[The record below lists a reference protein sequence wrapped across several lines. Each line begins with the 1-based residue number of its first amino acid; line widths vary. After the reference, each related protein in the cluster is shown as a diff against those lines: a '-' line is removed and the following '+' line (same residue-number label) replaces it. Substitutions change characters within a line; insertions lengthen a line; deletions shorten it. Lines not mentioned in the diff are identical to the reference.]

1 MLFTLL
7 TAAGSEPSLG
17 FEIDP
22 GAIKIMVIVGV
33 IALGAF
39 LWSQKGR

>member
-1 MLFTLL
+1 MLATLL
-7 TAAGSEPSLG
+7 AAAASEPTLG

-22 GAIKIMVIVGV
+22 GAIKIIAIAGV

-39 LWSQKGR
+39 LWSQKSQ